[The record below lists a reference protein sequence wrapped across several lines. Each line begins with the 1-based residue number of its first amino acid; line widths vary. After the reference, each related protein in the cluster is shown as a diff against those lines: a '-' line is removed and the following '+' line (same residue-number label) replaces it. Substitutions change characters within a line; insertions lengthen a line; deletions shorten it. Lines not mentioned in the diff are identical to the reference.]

1 MLPSLRALGRGAK
14 FQHDNDPKHT
24 AKITS
29 QFLSS
34 KKVSVLPWPSM
45 SPDLNPIEH
54 LWGVLKRRVEEKK
67 PRNIQKLKQ
76 EIEEEWK
83 SIQPATSA
91 ALVES
96 MPRRLEAVISN
107 KGSNTKY

>member
-83 SIQPATSA
+83 SIQPVSYTHLTLPTIL
-91 ALVES
+91 LV
-96 MPRRLEAVISN
+96 
-107 KGSNTKY
+107 